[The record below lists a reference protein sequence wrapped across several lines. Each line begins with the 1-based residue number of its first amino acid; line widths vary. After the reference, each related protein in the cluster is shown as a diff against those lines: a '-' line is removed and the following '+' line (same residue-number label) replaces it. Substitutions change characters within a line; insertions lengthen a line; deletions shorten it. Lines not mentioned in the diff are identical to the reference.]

1 MEARP
6 CWGLL
11 GFQPVFAQGGL
22 QEWLTVDKRGEAS
35 IMESH
40 PWLGIPI
47 GSRASSRGAVCAEL
61 CKAAP
66 QSQQPN

>member
-1 MEARP
+1 MLGPVVGVSAR
-6 CWGLL
+6 
-11 GFQPVFAQGGL
+11 FRAGGL
-22 QEWLTVDKRGEAS
+22 QEWLTVDKQGELS

-40 PWLGIPI
+40 PWLGFPI

-66 QSQQPN
+66 QSQQPD